1 MIRTL
6 LLPYI
11 WQLTRS
17 SALRQ
22 PGISVSMRFHSLPVV
37 LSLGVIAAVPAT
49 PVTIAPSADMLGFT
63 PASSRAEQ
71 EWETRFRA
79 LPDPAR
85 MRADMK
91 RLTAYPHH
99 VGSPYDR
106 DNAEWLLKQFTDAGW
121 DAHIEQ
127 FDVLFPTPKE
137 RKLEMVAPTH
147 FVAKLAEPPVP
158 GDPTSYQTSQQL
170 PPYNAYSIDGDVT
183 GPLVYVNY
191 GLPSDYDEL
200 ARRGISVK
208 GAIVIARYGRSW
220 RGVKPKI
227 AGEHGAVGCI
237 IYSDPEDDGYTQ
249 DDTFPVGPA
258 RAPYSVQR
266 GSVMEMTLYQGD
278 PLTPGVGATRDA
290 KRLALKDVK
299 VFTKI
304 PVLPIAYAD
313 AKPLL
318 SAITGEVAPRDWRG
332 ALPIT
337 YKIGPGAARVHLVV
351 KSNWDI
357 KPVYDVIGRLTG
369 STQPD
374 QLVIRANHHDAWV
387 NGADDPVAGLV
398 AELEEMRALG
408 ALRKQGWNP
417 KRTIIYAAWDGEE
430 PAVLGSAEWAET
442 HAADLSEHAVAYL
455 NSDNTGRGYLSVSG
469 SHILE
474 KFINGVARDVTD
486 PETGVTL
493 ERRMRAAAEMRAPA
507 ARREAMLKRTDL
519 PIGALG
525 SGSDYTT
532 FLQHLGVPS
541 IDLGFYGEGGRGSYH
556 SAYDDFYWYTHF
568 SDTSFVYGRALA
580 QTTGTAMMR
589 LADADVIPYDYTDL
603 AETVQGYVGE
613 LKRLASGM
621 ATDVVEHNREVR
633 DSAFILTTDPR
644 HPMAAPTIEADVPKI
659 DFTPLDSATAALTR
673 AAATYNTTFTRA
685 LDGATTSEDFA
696 TLNMELIKSEH
707 MLTSEAGL
715 PGRPWFKHL
724 LYAPGVNTGYGVKT
738 IPGVREAIEARD
750 WTLAT
755 SEIARVSA
763 ALSAEAALV
772 TQATTVLAGK

>member
-1 MIRTL
+1 MRL
-6 LLPYI
+6 L
-11 WQLTRS
+11 
-17 SALRQ
+17 
-22 PGISVSMRFHSLPVV
+22 SLPLPLVI
-37 LSLGVIAAVPAT
+37 SLATVAAVPAT
-49 PVTIAPSADMLGFT
+49 PVTLAPSSEILGFT
-63 PASSRAEQ
+63 PASSRVEQ
-71 EWETRFRA
+71 EWEAKFQA
-79 LPDPAR
+79 LPSPAR

-99 VGSPYDR
+99 VGSPYDKN
-106 DNAEWLLKQFTDAGW
+106 NAEWLLKQFTDAGW

-137 RKLEMVAPTH
+137 RKLEMIAPTR

-158 GDPTSYQTSQQL
+158 GDPTSYQTALQL

-191 GLPSDYDEL
+191 GIPSDYDEL

-227 AGEHGAVGCI
+227 AGEHGAIGCI
-237 IYSDPEDDGYTQ
+237 IYSDPADDGYTQ

-258 RAPYSVQR
+258 RSPNGVQR
-266 GSVMEMTLYQGD
+266 GSVMDMTLYQGD
-278 PLTPGVGATRDA
+278 PLTPGVGATKDA

-304 PVLPIAYAD
+304 PVLPISYGD

-318 SAITGEVAPRDWRG
+318 SAIGGEVVPASWRG

-337 YKIGPGAARVHLVV
+337 YKFGPGPARVHLIM

-357 KPVYDVIGRLTG
+357 KPVYDVIGRLQG
-369 STQPD
+369 STHPE

-387 NGADDPVAGLV
+387 NGADDPVSGLA

-408 ALRKQGWNP
+408 ALKKQGWSP

-442 HAADLSEHAVAYL
+442 HAADLTEHAVAYL
-455 NSDNTGRGYLSVSG
+455 NTDNSGRGYLSMSG

-486 PETGVTL
+486 PETGVSL
-493 ERRMRAAAEMRAPA
+493 ERRLRAVAEMRTPA
-507 ARREAMLKRTDL
+507 ARRGAVTRKGADL

-532 FLQHLGVPS
+532 FLQHLGIPS

-568 SDTSFVYGRALA
+568 SDSSFVYGRALA
-580 QTTGTAMMR
+580 QTLGTATMR

-603 AETVQGYVGE
+603 AETVKGYVGE
-613 LKRLASGM
+613 LKRLLSGM
-621 ATDVVEHNREVR
+621 ATDAETHNAQVR
-633 DSAFILTTDPR
+633 DSAFVLTMDPR
-644 HPMAAPTIEADVPKI
+644 VPMATPKMDANVPKL
-659 DFTPLDSATAALTR
+659 DFSPLDSAVTALDS
-673 AAATYNTTFTRA
+673 AAAAYNATFTRVLGA
-685 LDGATTSEDFA
+685 ATTSGDFA
-696 TLNMELIKSEH
+696 PLNVQLIKSERL
-707 MLTSEAGL
+707 LTSEAGL

-738 IPGVREAIEARD
+738 IPGVREAIEGKD

-763 ALSAEAALV
+763 ALNAEAALV
-772 TQATTVLAGK
+772 TRAAAELGK

>member
-1 MIRTL
+1 
-6 LLPYI
+6 
-11 WQLTRS
+11 
-17 SALRQ
+17 
-22 PGISVSMRFHSLPVV
+22 MRFRALPLVI
-37 LSLGVIAAVPAT
+37 SLGTIAAVPAT
-49 PVTIAPSADMLGFT
+49 PVTLAPSADILGFT
-63 PASSRAEQ
+63 PASSRVEQ
-71 EWETRFRA
+71 EWENKFRA
-79 LPDPAR
+79 LPSPAR

-91 RLTAYPHH
+91 RITAYPHH
-99 VGSPYDR
+99 VGSPYDKN
-106 DNAEWLLKQFTDAGW
+106 NAEWLLKQFTDAGW
-121 DAHIEQ
+121 NAHIEQ

-137 RKLEMVAPTH
+137 RKLEMIAPTRY
-147 FVAKLAEPPVP
+147 VAKLAEPPVP
-158 GDPTSYQTSQQL
+158 GDPTSYQTALQL

-191 GLPSDYDEL
+191 GIPSDYDEL

-227 AGEHGAVGCI
+227 AGEHGAIGCI
-237 IYSDPEDDGYTQ
+237 IYSDPADDGYTQ

-258 RAPYSVQR
+258 RSPNSVQR
-266 GSVMEMTLYQGD
+266 GSVMDMTLYQGD
-278 PLTPGVGATRDA
+278 PLTPGVGATKDA

-304 PVLPIAYAD
+304 PVLPISYGD

-318 SAITGEVAPRDWRG
+318 GAIGGEVAPASWRG

-337 YKIGPGAARVHLVV
+337 YKIGPGPARVHLVM

-357 KPVYDVIGRLTG
+357 KPVYDVIGRLQG
-369 STQPD
+369 STQPE

-387 NGADDPVAGLV
+387 NGADDPTAGLV

-408 ALRKQGWNP
+408 ALKKQGWSP
-417 KRTIIYAAWDGEE
+417 KRTIVYAAWDGEE

-442 HAADLSEHAVAYL
+442 HAEELTEHAVAYL
-455 NSDNTGRGYLSVSG
+455 NTDNSGRGYLSMSG

-486 PETGVTL
+486 PETGVSL
-493 ERRMRAAAEMRAPA
+493 ERRLRAAGELRAPSG
-507 ARREAMLKRTDL
+507 RRGEVTSRSADL

-532 FLQHLGVPS
+532 FLQHLGIPA

-580 QTTGTAMMR
+580 QTLGTAVMR

-603 AETVQGYVGE
+603 AETVKGYVGE

-621 ATDVVEHNREVR
+621 ATDAQTHNAQVR
-633 DSAFILTTDPR
+633 DSAFVLTMDPR
-644 HPMAAPTIEADVPKI
+644 VPMAAPTLEADVPKL
-659 DFTPLDSATAALTR
+659 DFTPLDAAVTALDSAAKA
-673 AAATYNTTFTRA
+673 YNTTFTRVLGA
-685 LDGATTSEDFA
+685 ATTSGDFA
-696 TLNMELIKSEH
+696 VLNAHLIKSERA
-707 MLTSEAGL
+707 LTSDAGL

-724 LYAPGVNTGYGVKT
+724 LYA
-738 IPGVREAIEARD
+738 
-750 WTLAT
+750 
-755 SEIARVSA
+755 
-763 ALSAEAALV
+763 
-772 TQATTVLAGK
+772 

>member
-1 MIRTL
+1 
-6 LLPYI
+6 
-11 WQLTRS
+11 
-17 SALRQ
+17 
-22 PGISVSMRFHSLPVV
+22 MRLVSLPLIIS
-37 LSLGVIAAVPAT
+37 LSAIAAVPAT
-49 PVTIAPSADMLGFT
+49 PVTAAPSADILGFT

-71 EWETRFRA
+71 EWEAKFRA

-91 RLTAYPHH
+91 RLSAYPHH
-99 VGSPYDR
+99 VGSPYDKA
-106 DNAEWLLKQFTDAGW
+106 NAEWLLSQFKDAGW

-137 RKLEMVAPTH
+137 RKLEMIAPTRY
-147 FVAKLAEPPVP
+147 VAKLTEPPVP
-158 GDPTSYQTSQQL
+158 GDPTTYQTSQQL

-191 GLPSDYDEL
+191 GIPSDYDEL

-208 GAIVIARYGRSW
+208 GAIVIARYGKSW
-220 RGVKPKI
+220 RGVKPKL
-227 AGEHGAVGCI
+227 AGEHGAIGCI
-237 IYSDPEDDGYTQ
+237 IYSDPADDGYTQ

-258 RAPYSVQR
+258 RAPNSVQR
-266 GSVMEMTLYQGD
+266 GSVMDMTLYQGD
-278 PLTPGVGATRDA
+278 PLTPGVGATKDA

-304 PVLPIAYAD
+304 PVLPISYAD

-318 SAITGEVAPRDWRG
+318 SAITGDVAPSDWRG

-387 NGADDPVAGLV
+387 NGADDPLSGLV

-408 ALRKQGWNP
+408 ALKKQGWSP

-442 HAADLSEHAVAYL
+442 HAADLTEHAVAYL
-455 NSDNTGRGYLSVSG
+455 NSDNSGRGYLSVSG

-474 KFINGVARDVTD
+474 KFINGVAADITD
-486 PETGVTL
+486 PETGATL
-493 ERRMRAAAEMRAPA
+493 ERRMRAARELRAPA
-507 ARREAMLKRTDL
+507 ARRDSTRNTGDIQ
-519 PIGALG
+519 IGALG

-532 FLQHLGVPS
+532 FLQHLGIPS
-541 IDLGFYGEGGRGSYH
+541 MDFGFYGEGGRGSYH

-568 SDTSFVYGRALA
+568 SDSSFVYGRALA
-580 QTTGTAMMR
+580 QTVGTAMMR

-603 AETVQGYVGE
+603 AETVKGYAGE
-613 LKRLASGM
+613 LKRLVSGM
-621 ATDVVEHNREVR
+621 AQDAVKHNREVR
-633 DSAFILTTDPR
+633 DSTFFLTTDPR
-644 HPMAAPTIEADVPKI
+644 HPMAAPTIEAEVPKI
-659 DFTPLDSATAALTR
+659 DFSPLDSAIAQLSDAANK
-673 AAATYNTTFTRA
+673 YNTTFTNT
-685 LDGATTSEDFA
+685 LDSATTSGDFA
-696 TLNMELIKSEH
+696 ALNTRLIRSEH
-707 MLTSEAGL
+707 TLTSDAGL

-738 IPGVREAIEARD
+738 IPAVREAIEAKD
-750 WTLAT
+750 WALART
-755 SEIARVSA
+755 EITRVSA
-763 ALSAEAALV
+763 ALTALAALV
-772 TQATTVLAGK
+772 TQATVELAK